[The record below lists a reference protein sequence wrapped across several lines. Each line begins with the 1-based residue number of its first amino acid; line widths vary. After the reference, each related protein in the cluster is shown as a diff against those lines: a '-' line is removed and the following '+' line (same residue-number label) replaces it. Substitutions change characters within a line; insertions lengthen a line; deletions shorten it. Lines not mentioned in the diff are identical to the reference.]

1 MENLHIIQANSEDCE
16 ALAPFAAR
24 MFTHTFGHLYRPEN
38 LADHLA
44 RAYSAATFREALAA
58 GDTILLMK
66 SGDAILGYAKV
77 GHVALPVAPPPP
89 AGAVEIHRVYIDDAH
104 HGKGLGKQLMLHVL
118 SLPQVQ
124 LAPIVYLGVWEENLR
139 AQALYA
145 QYGFTQVG
153 RYLYQVGDQ
162 FDRELILAR
171 RRT

>member
-77 GHVALPVAPPPP
+77 GHVALPVLGREAKVEALIEITAARGLTPADVMAVGDGANDLGMLQL
-89 AGAVEIHRVYIDDAH
+89 AGAGVAAH
-104 HGKGLGKQLMLHVL
+104 AKPAVAAQVSIRINHADLTGLL
-118 SLPQVQ
+118 
-124 LAPIVYLGVWEENLR
+124 YLQGYAAEEFVN
-139 AQALYA
+139 
-145 QYGFTQVG
+145 
-153 RYLYQVGDQ
+153 
-162 FDRELILAR
+162 
-171 RRT
+171 